1 MQHTQKK
8 SSPATIEE
16 KLSSGTAKIVASTV
30 FTISSDEVN
39 ALRSSKTNEQL
50 LTEEELLSKSNE
62 ALDAVMNELEENV
75 DKLYN
80 ERLEEWMEAIQA
92 GKNPYK
98 GVNKLTDNKLLA
110 RKAYGVEVVASL
122 AADEANHELVVI
134 TEITDIDGIPPAIVT
149 GTAKLEYADKRT
161 KSFRTEDSS
170 KFTFTAGKN
179 LYEGSKIY
187 SDPVSVDTTHFW
199 RVVGASVGTWS
210 DGVTKSYY
218 DVSQAALLNK
228 KAIVYP
234 AYEDEDSDLVMFEP
248 DRADL
253 PWVPANQREP
263 RDPDVRDNFVDWYE
277 NEYGRPSFSWSN
289 VDIHHIIP
297 LAYGG
302 DNGYD
307 NLIPLPKNFHRKEV
321 TPWWAS
327 YGKYVP
333 SGDDY

>member
-1 MQHTQKK
+1 M
-8 SSPATIEE
+8 
-16 KLSSGTAKIVASTV
+16 
-30 FTISSDEVN
+30 
-39 ALRSSKTNEQL
+39 
-50 LTEEELLSKSNE
+50 
-62 ALDAVMNELEENV
+62 
-75 DKLYN
+75 
-80 ERLEEWMEAIQA
+80 
-92 GKNPYK
+92 
-98 GVNKLTDNKLLA
+98 
-110 RKAYGVEVVASL
+110 
-122 AADEANHELVVI
+122 
-134 TEITDIDGIPPAIVT
+134 
-149 GTAKLEYADKRT
+149 
-161 KSFRTEDSS
+161 
-170 KFTFTAGKN
+170 
-179 LYEGSKIY
+179 
-187 SDPVSVDTTHFW
+187 
-199 RVVGASVGTWS
+199 
-210 DGVTKSYY
+210 
-218 DVSQAALLNK
+218 LNK